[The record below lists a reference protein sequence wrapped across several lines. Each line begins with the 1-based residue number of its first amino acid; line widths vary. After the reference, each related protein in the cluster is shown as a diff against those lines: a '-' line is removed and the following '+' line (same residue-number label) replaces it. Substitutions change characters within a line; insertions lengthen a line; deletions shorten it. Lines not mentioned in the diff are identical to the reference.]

1 MGWDEIGQNG
11 IKWDGIEQ
19 NIPLWGLTALT
30 VKAFLLPPLPSL
42 PPLSFHPPPPRTT
55 TPGGSGPGGRGH
67 VTSSRGEGRGGG
79 AGRGGAAA
87 AHCGQGPG
95 GLRSAQRRQVPGP
108 GPLGE

>member
-42 PPLSFHPPPPRTT
+42 SPLSFHRPPPHALQLPAA
-55 TPGGSGPGGRGH
+55 P
-67 VTSSRGEGRGGG
+67 
-79 AGRGGAAA
+79 GRGGAAT
-87 AHCGQGPG
+87 
-95 GLRSAQRRQVPGP
+95 
-108 GPLGE
+108 

>member
-42 PPLSFHPPPPRTT
+42 PPLSFHPPAPTHYNSRRRRAGGARPRD
-55 TPGGSGPGGRGH
+55 
-67 VTSSRGEGRGGG
+67 VIARGGAGRRSG
-79 AGRGGAAA
+79 AGRGG
-87 AHCGQGPG
+87 
-95 GLRSAQRRQVPGP
+95 R
-108 GPLGE
+108 GPLWAGAGRAPLRAAPAGTGSGSAR